1 MTFFSPYKA
10 FQTIG
15 VGGSRFPWKVVLNLT
30 STLQC
35 PHFHMEANLPDS
47 TTNKQ
52 NNNKLYL
59 HFTFNI
65 IIVTEGS
72 FSLTV
77 RYYAI

>member
-1 MTFFSPYKA
+1 
-10 FQTIG
+10 
-15 VGGSRFPWKVVLNLT
+15 
-30 STLQC
+30 
-35 PHFHMEANLPDS
+35 MEANLPDS

-59 HFTFNI
+59 LFTFNI

>member
-1 MTFFSPYKA
+1 
-10 FQTIG
+10 
-15 VGGSRFPWKVVLNLT
+15 
-30 STLQC
+30 
-35 PHFHMEANLPDS
+35 MEANLPDS

-52 NNNKLYL
+52 NNKLYL

>member
-1 MTFFSPYKA
+1 
-10 FQTIG
+10 
-15 VGGSRFPWKVVLNLT
+15 
-30 STLQC
+30 
-35 PHFHMEANLPDS
+35 MEANLPDS

-59 HFTFNI
+59 HFTFSI

-77 RYYAI
+77 RYMQYNICETNNTLQVRKYLASK

>member
-1 MTFFSPYKA
+1 
-10 FQTIG
+10 
-15 VGGSRFPWKVVLNLT
+15 
-30 STLQC
+30 
-35 PHFHMEANLPDS
+35 MEATLPDS

-77 RYYAI
+77 KYYAI